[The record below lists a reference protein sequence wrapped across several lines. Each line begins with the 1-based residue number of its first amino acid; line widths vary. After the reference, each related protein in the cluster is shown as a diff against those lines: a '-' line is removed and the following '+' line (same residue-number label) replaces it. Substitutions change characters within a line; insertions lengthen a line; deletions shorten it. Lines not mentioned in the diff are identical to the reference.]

1 MTAIVS
7 QNFRVVNAENFKDD
21 VKNSNVYVGIGK
33 ADAWSQSTADL
44 LDTTPDVPNDHLDD
58 AVASRYQ
65 MIGMQKLT
73 AADVSHVV
81 KRHDWATGTIYEKY
95 DSNIADLYDKNPCF
109 YVLTNEFK
117 VYKCIDN
124 NGGGQST
131 VQPIHTT
138 PTPTGSATD
147 GYVWKYMYSIT
158 TADSENHRA
167 VGIGAKVSHSV
178 DATL

>member
-33 ADAWSQSTADL
+33 ADAWSQSTGDL

-81 KRHDWATGTIYEKY
+81 KRHDWATGTVYEQY
-95 DSNIADLYDKNPCF
+95 DSNVADLYDKNPCF
-109 YVLTNEFK
+109 MFNK
-117 VYKCIDN
+117 
-124 NGGGQST
+124 
-131 VQPIHTT
+131 
-138 PTPTGSATD
+138 
-147 GYVWKYMYSIT
+147 
-158 TADSENHRA
+158 
-167 VGIGAKVSHSV
+167 
-178 DATL
+178 